1 MYEGKFLNYGS
12 RSRIINI
19 QGETMDLK
27 LNGKVAM
34 VAASSKG
41 LGYGIAQALAQE
53 GASIS
58 IGSRTEEDIESAAEQ
73 LRKETGVSVLASVLD
88 SSEPESIQQW
98 ANITLKEF
106 GGVDKLLVNAGGPPT
121 GKFED
126 FSDND
131 WQAAFEL
138 NLLSAVRMIRAALP
152 SMRERGG
159 GSILTVTSMSVKE
172 PIDMLILSN
181 VMRSGVTSL
190 VKSLSVQLAP
200 DNIRLNNLMPGRI
213 NTDRLR
219 SLDGLSSEKQGVPLT
234 QIQAANYAK
243 IPLGRY
249 GTIEEFGRTGAF
261 LLSDAASYITGS
273 SLAVDG
279 GVLKTVW

>member
-1 MYEGKFLNYGS
+1 
-12 RSRIINI
+12 
-19 QGETMDLK
+19 MDLK
-27 LNGKVAM
+27 LKGKVAM

-53 GASIS
+53 GASLS
-58 IGSRTEEDIESAAEQ
+58 IGSRTKKDIETVAKK
-73 LRKETGVSVLASVLD
+73 LRDETGVQVLANVLD
-88 SSEPESIQQW
+88 SSNPQSIQNW
-98 ANITLKEF
+98 TDSTLKEF
-106 GGVDKLLVNAGGPPT
+106 GGIDKLVVNAGGPPT

-126 FSDND
+126 FSDED

-138 NLLSAVRMIRAALP
+138 NLFSAVRMIRAALP

-159 GSILTVTSMSVKE
+159 GSVLTVTSMSVKE
-172 PIDMLILSN
+172 PIDVLILSN

-190 VKSLSVQLAP
+190 IKSLSKQLAA

-213 NTDRLR
+213 NTDRVR
-219 SLDGLSSEKQGVPLT
+219 SLDALNSEKQGVSIEK
-234 QIQAANYAK
+234 IQEVNHTN

-249 GTIEEFGRTGAF
+249 GTIEEFGRCGTF
-261 LLSDAASYITGS
+261 LLSDAASYVTGS

>member
-1 MYEGKFLNYGS
+1 
-12 RSRIINI
+12 
-19 QGETMDLK
+19 MDLK

-53 GASIS
+53 GSSIS
-58 IGSRTEEDIESAAEQ
+58 IGSRTEADIESAAEQ

-138 NLLSAVRMIRAALP
+138 NLLSAVRMIRATLP

-234 QIQAANYAK
+234 KIQAANYAK
-243 IPLGRY
+243 IPL
-249 GTIEEFGRTGAF
+249 
-261 LLSDAASYITGS
+261 
-273 SLAVDG
+273 
-279 GVLKTVW
+279 

>member
-1 MYEGKFLNYGS
+1 
-12 RSRIINI
+12 
-19 QGETMDLK
+19 MDLK
-27 LNGKVAM
+27 LKRKIAM

-41 LGYGIAQALAQE
+41 LGYGIAQSLAQE
-53 GASIS
+53 GASLS
-58 IGSRTEEDIESAAEQ
+58 IGSRTEKDIEAAAKKLQ
-73 LRKETGVSVLASVLD
+73 NETGVPVLANVLD
-88 SSEPESIQQW
+88 SSNPHSIREW
-98 ANITLKEF
+98 TDATLKEF
-106 GGVDKLLVNAGGPPT
+106 GGIDKLVVNAGGPPV

-126 FSDND
+126 FSDDD

-138 NLLSAVRMIRAALP
+138 NLFSAVRMIRAALP
-152 SMRERGG
+152 SMHERGA
-159 GSILTVTSMSVKE
+159 GSVLTVTSMSVKE
-172 PIDMLILSN
+172 PIDVLILSN

-190 VKSLSVQLAP
+190 VKSLSTQLAA

-213 NTDRLR
+213 NTDRIR
-219 SLDGLSSEKQGVPLT
+219 SLDSLNSEKQGVSIE
-234 QIQAANYAK
+234 QIQVTNHAN

-249 GTIEEFGRTGAF
+249 GTIEEFGRCGAF

>member
-1 MYEGKFLNYGS
+1 
-12 RSRIINI
+12 
-19 QGETMDLK
+19 MDLK

-58 IGSRTEEDIESAAEQ
+58 IGSRTEADIESAAEQ

-138 NLLSAVRMIRAALP
+138 NLLSAVRMIRATLP

-219 SLDGLSSEKQGVPLT
+219 SLDGLSSEK
-234 QIQAANYAK
+234 
-243 IPLGRY
+243 
-249 GTIEEFGRTGAF
+249 
-261 LLSDAASYITGS
+261 
-273 SLAVDG
+273 
-279 GVLKTVW
+279 

>member
-1 MYEGKFLNYGS
+1 
-12 RSRIINI
+12 
-19 QGETMDLK
+19 MDLK

-58 IGSRTEEDIESAAEQ
+58 IGSRTEADIESAAEQ

-234 QIQAANYAK
+234 QIQAANYTK
-243 IPLGRY
+243 ITLGRY